1 MQSYSLM
8 QLGEIVVRILRSL
21 RCVLFSEDY
30 IVAVSGLNVDLTAG
44 AEVGPDRLVLPT
56 GRLACVQQFPM
67 AFLSCEDINM
77 LCILTGPNQISRLAG
92 KPALVYKVQNGLLRI
107 ACLPVFSVQII
118 LVAIVHVVTLDR
130 VGILLREPERVFW
143 IGNVLLLINL
153 HSAVSLIKADKL
165 MSLSESASLLAIV
178 HTACLVDRLVDLGG
192 FIDIH
197 RQDCVVSDDTLLRV

>member
-1 MQSYSLM
+1 M

-118 LVAIVHVVTLDR
+118 LVAIVLMGAFGTPDSFFAKIFSPVMRWFGSSIT
-130 VGILLREPERVFW
+130 GAIYSF
-143 IGNVLLLINL
+143 GYTLLIGVIFNL
-153 HSAVSLIKADKL
+153 IMGVLASKL
-165 MSLSESASLLAIV
+165 MLKSVSQFKFLRKPWLY
-178 HTACLVDRLVDLGG
+178 GG
-192 FIDIH
+192 KNDV
-197 RQDCVVSDDTLLRV
+197 Q